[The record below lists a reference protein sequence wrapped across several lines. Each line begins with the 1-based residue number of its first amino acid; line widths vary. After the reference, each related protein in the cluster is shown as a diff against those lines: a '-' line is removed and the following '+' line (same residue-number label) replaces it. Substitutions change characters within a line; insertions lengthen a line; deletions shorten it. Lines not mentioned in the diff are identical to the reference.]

1 MRLAW
6 AWLLAASLAACA
18 GQDPPPATPQVTE
31 SAPLSDARMPL
42 RPVMPDAAAANADPT
57 AAARPALTYRAVLIA
72 GSDDTAAFDNGT
84 ARMRNLLLQSGLA
97 RPEDIARFTSLP
109 ATEGAEIASAAAILR
124 HIASLRPAENQACL
138 VFFTSHGLPKRGLVI
153 MTSRQMIGPDVLDR
167 AVTSGCGDRPTL
179 MILSGCFS
187 GVFAEEPVAR
197 PNRVI
202 LTASRNDRPSFGCGA
217 KDQYTYFDAC
227 LFDGLAHGTT
237 WQAVFEAT
245 TTCVR
250 DKEAERGF
258 DPSEPRAWF
267 GATAPALP
275 IPVLA
280 GPAATP
286 ASTAPPAPVGP
297 ASAPA
302 STPRRPASTPARPA
316 ATPAATPARP
326 GRT

>member
-1 MRLAW
+1 MRRVC

-18 GQDPPPATPQVTE
+18 GQDPPPAPAQVTE
-31 SAPLSDARMPL
+31 PAPLSDARMP
-42 RPVMPDAAAANADPT
+42 VAAPAPT
-57 AAARPALTYRAVLIA
+57 ARRAQPSTPALTYRAVLIA

-84 ARMRNLLLQSGLA
+84 ARMRALLIQSGRA
-97 RPEDIARFTSLP
+97 RPEDIARFSSIQ

-124 HIASLRPAENQACL
+124 HIATLKPAENQACL

-153 MTSRQMIGPDVLDR
+153 MASRQMVGPEILDR

-187 GVFAEEPVAR
+187 GVFAEEPMAR

-227 LFDGLAHGTT
+227 LFDGLARGTT

-267 GATAPALP
+267 GTMASALP
-275 IPVLA
+275 IPA
-280 GPAATP
+280 PAN
-286 ASTAPPAPVGP
+286 P
-297 ASAPA
+297 ASA
-302 STPRRPASTPARPA
+302 SD
-316 ATPAATPARP
+316 ATTAHL
-326 GRT
+326 GKS